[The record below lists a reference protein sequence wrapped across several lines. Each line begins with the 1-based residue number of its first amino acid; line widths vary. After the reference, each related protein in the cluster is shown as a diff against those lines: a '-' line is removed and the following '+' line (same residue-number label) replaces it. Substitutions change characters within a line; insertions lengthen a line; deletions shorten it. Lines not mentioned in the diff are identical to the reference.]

1 MEVDRLV
8 HEPARLSILSQL
20 YVVEEADFLFV
31 MQQVQLTQGNLS
43 SHLAKLEEAG
53 YVGVEKGFVG
63 KRPRTVLRITPTG
76 QRALER
82 YVEGMK
88 QLLDEVPVR
97 KASRARR
104 TKLVPARLSG
114 TRGARPPASQRAR

>member
-1 MEVDRLV
+1 MELDRLV

-31 MQQVQLTQGNLS
+31 MQQAQLTQGNLS

-76 QRALER
+76 QRALEQ
-82 YVEGMK
+82 YVASMK

-97 KASRARR
+97 KGGRTRR
-104 TKLVPARLSG
+104 TKLVPAR
-114 TRGARPPASQRAR
+114 A

>member
-104 TKLVPARLSG
+104 TKLVPAR
-114 TRGARPPASQRAR
+114 A

>member
-31 MQQVQLTQGNLS
+31 MQQAQLTQGNLS

-53 YVGVEKGFVG
+53 YVDVQKGFVG
-63 KRPRTVLRITPTG
+63 KRPRTVLRITPKG
-76 QRALER
+76 RRALEQ
-82 YVEGMK
+82 YVASMK

-97 KASRARR
+97 KAGRARR
-104 TKLVPARLSG
+104 AKLLPAR
-114 TRGARPPASQRAR
+114 A